1 MLIDLLSTSNYVSFN
16 IKIAKK
22 LGLKQAIYISELMNI
37 NDKAIRKNKVDEH
50 YFTLDRKYFY
60 DRTTLTEDEQLDI
73 EKGLLNIGLL
83 EKSEGKDNTLLL
95 NLNVLTTM
103 MLNTDEKIDADIKKI
118 LNKKTSRRTK
128 DEAIIDNLKK
138 SITTTNEELR
148 KAYCD
153 WIDGVYARNGW
164 MSKAA
169 IILGEKLV
177 DEYSNRNLDVALD
190 IISIASVNGW
200 KDMKYAVEMYDK
212 NKGQKFKNVKPN
224 KKDVGL
230 GERF

>member
-16 IKIAKK
+16 IKVAKK

-50 YFTLDRKYFY
+50 YFTLDRNYFC

-83 EKSEGKDNTLLL
+83 EKSEGNDNTLKL

-103 MLNTDEKIDADIKKI
+103 MLNEDEKLDANIKEI
-118 LNKKTSRRTK
+118 LKKKSSRKSKT
-128 DEAIIDNLKK
+128 ETIMDNLKK
-138 SITTTNEELR
+138 SVSTTNEELR
-148 KAYCD
+148 KAYFD
-153 WIDGVYARNGW
+153 WIDGVYAKNGW

-169 IILGEKLV
+169 VTFGEKLV
-177 DEYSNRNLDVALD
+177 DEYSNRNLDIALN
-190 IISIASVNGW
+190 IISIAAVNGW
-200 KDMKYAVEMYDK
+200 KDMKYAVEAYDRE
-212 NKGQKFKNVKPN
+212 KGQRFKNVKSSN
-224 KKDVGL
+224 KDVGL